1 MSQQVLALFRR
12 SQSVFFPSLMGSAER
27 NALEKAILYGGQR
40 IKVSQEVADFLES
53 DRRRQAAQDRSDRRH
68 LSKSSF
74 ETMSLLHNVSE
85 QYSLDDVVI
94 DRLMCLRLREI
105 INELK
110 SDEKEL
116 LRLYFYDEQTMEEI
130 GKHFGISKAAVSK
143 RIKKL
148 VRKMRGLLE

>member
-1 MSQQVLALFRR
+1 M
-12 SQSVFFPSLMGSAER
+12 
-27 NALEKAILYGGQR
+27 EKAILYGGQR